1 VRALHLCLDVDMRI
15 PVGVIMALL
24 VIGSLTA
31 CTTASPAK
39 TLADGGSGRIAFQ
52 SVTVTTQEFLRGV
65 DSGPPV
71 VITGDLQLPP
81 GSTGPLPAIVLVHG
95 SAGLTPTVRRWKD
108 ALLTLGVATFALDS
122 FSGRGIRE
130 TFTDQS
136 RLSHFAMV
144 VDAYRALTLL
154 ATHPRTDLTRIGIMG
169 FSKGG
174 QVTLS
179 ASVVRFQRMVG
190 VPGVEFAAY
199 IALYPPC
206 NFRWIGDDQVSK
218 QPIRIFHGEAD
229 DQAPFAACRD
239 YIEQLRQSGRDA
251 EMTGYLGAHHGFDAV
266 EAGIPRK
273 IHERQN
279 YSRCFV
285 DEANLP
291 PDITAYLRSCRSM
304 GVTMGY
310 DPRAHTDA
318 SQRLMA
324 FLTSAFRLTR

>member
-1 VRALHLCLDVDMRI
+1 VRALHLRLDVDTRI
-15 PVGVIMALL
+15 PVGVITALL

-31 CTTASPAK
+31 CSTASPAK
-39 TLADGGSGRIAFQ
+39 TLADGGSGRIAFH

-81 GSTGPLPAIVLVHG
+81 GPTGPLPAIVLVHG
-95 SAGLTPTVRRWKD
+95 SAGLTPTMRRWRD
-108 ALLTLGVATFALDS
+108 VLLTLGVATFALDS

-136 RLSHFAMV
+136 RLSHFAML
-144 VDAYRALTLL
+144 VDAYRALALL
-154 ATHPRTDLTRIGIMG
+154 ATHPQIDQTRIGIMG
-169 FSKGG
+169 FSNGG

-179 ASVVRFQRMVG
+179 ASVARFQRMAG
-190 VPGVEFAAY
+190 GPGIECAAY
-199 IALYPPC
+199 IAFYPPC
-206 NFRWIGDDQVSK
+206 NLRWIGDDQVS
-218 QPIRIFHGEAD
+218 QRPIRIFHGEAD
-229 DQAPFAACRD
+229 DQAQFAARRD
-239 YIEQLRQSGRDA
+239 YIEQLRQAGIDA
-251 EMTGYLGAHHGFDAV
+251 EITGYPGAHHGFDAV

-273 IHERQN
+273 FHERQN

-291 PDITAYLRSCRSM
+291 PDITVYLRSCRSM
-304 GVTMGY
+304 RVTMGY
-310 DPRAHTDA
+310 DPRAYTDA
-318 SQRLMA
+318 SQRLVA